1 MTPGAA
7 AHICGVVPK
16 GPVRTYNRSVD
27 VMEQIMPG
35 DYLVSVN
42 GETRNGQPILD
53 AIDSAESYV
62 EVEIWRPRLW
72 TAVVKKLSEYEPM
85 GITMIYGSESKL
97 PVVSEVRRGAVMK
110 HNDANPEMAVQ
121 AQDRILA
128 VNGKSGDPG
137 LLTCL
142 LLGDAN
148 PMELLLSRP
157 ICPHPVN
164 FDAGFLNTDVDDQ
177 HTTV

>member
-53 AIDSAESYV
+53 AIDAAESCVHV
-62 EVEIWRPRLW
+62 EVWRPHLW
-72 TAVVKKLSEYEPM
+72 TVAVRRLSEYELRARSHAQ
-85 GITMIYGSESKL
+85 GGGS
-97 PVVSEVRRGAVMK
+97 VRS
-110 HNDANPEMAVQ
+110 HP
-121 AQDRILA
+121 QDGGSARSARLFFFSASSDI
-128 VNGKSGDPG
+128 
-137 LLTCL
+137 
-142 LLGDAN
+142 
-148 PMELLLSRP
+148 
-157 ICPHPVN
+157 
-164 FDAGFLNTDVDDQ
+164 
-177 HTTV
+177 